1 MIKDDIIK
9 MMFNILFSPFTIKVC
24 WYKNTVQKY
33 DHGHLQPIVKCHVS
47 LCSDSGVLGTSQ

>member
-24 WYKNTVQKY
+24 WYKNTVQ
-33 DHGHLQPIVKCHVS
+33 
-47 LCSDSGVLGTSQ
+47 

>member
-24 WYKNTVQKY
+24 WYKNAVQKY
-33 DHGHLQPIVKCHVS
+33 D
-47 LCSDSGVLGTSQ
+47 